1 MPYIKKCQFSEIHI
15 KQKGDHCRKVIR
27 AKSSCLETAGGA
39 KHTGVVVEHM
49 KVRTDKTSRTQRPYF
64 CHIYIRIGGLLLE
77 ISQGE
82 AQDDISTKKFS
93 RPLR

>member
-39 KHTGVVVEHM
+39 KHTGVM
-49 KVRTDKTSRTQRPYF
+49 LS
-64 CHIYIRIGGLLLE
+64 I
-77 ISQGE
+77 
-82 AQDDISTKKFS
+82 
-93 RPLR
+93 